1 METGRSD
8 LWNSESVIQVT
19 LTGFDGGRARMDASA
34 SRKRAKSA
42 QAAAQQSINS
52 VIEEVREYFSES
64 VEGREAVIV
73 ASQRVQAASTAL
85 KLQSLRFNAGYGTIT
100 DVVQS
105 QQDLTQAVESYIS
118 QLSNYNLALVNL
130 SRASG
135 LSFAEDSN
143 LIQQVGNPLSELGLT
158 SILRRAQSSF
168 DSDR

>member
-1 METGRSD
+1 
-8 LWNSESVIQVT
+8 
-19 LTGFDGGRARMDASA
+19 
-34 SRKRAKSA
+34 
-42 QAAAQQSINS
+42 
-52 VIEEVREYFSES
+52 
-64 VEGREAVIV
+64 V